1 MEKREIAV
9 LQAAKDLY
17 TNPNTVHWEVFRKLL
32 LRSRAKYYKVF
43 YPKKLKSKK
52 ELLDA
57 YAVIYDSKYRQMFR
71 IPIYVREKNDIRGA
85 TIYFKEL
92 LNTNKDYKEW
102 IA

>member
-1 MEKREIAV
+1 MAKINKENEVVAELRANPDEK
-9 LQAAKDLY
+9 
-17 TNPNTVHWEVFRKLL
+17 HWEAFRRYLL
-32 LRSRAKYYKVF
+32 KTKAKYYKVF

-52 ELLDA
+52 DLLEA
-57 YAVIYDSKYRQMFR
+57 YAVIYDTKYVPMFR
-71 IPIYVREKNDIRGA
+71 IPITMTDNGKLQGA